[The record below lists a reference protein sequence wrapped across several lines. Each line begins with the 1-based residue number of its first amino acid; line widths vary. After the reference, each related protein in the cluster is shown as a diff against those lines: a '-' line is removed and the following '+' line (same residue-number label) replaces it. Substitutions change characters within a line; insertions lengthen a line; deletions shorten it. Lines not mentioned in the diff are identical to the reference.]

1 MTSLKSLRTEARLFR
16 RRYRARDDVRMLS
29 WAGSTQNQRFLAG
42 DEKPAQKLGTSSSI
56 ADSRSAKTPVL
67 AGRATEVTDAGLG

>member
-1 MTSLKSLRTEARLFR
+1 
-16 RRYRARDDVRMLS
+16 MLS